1 MPETQRALRQQ
12 RRNERFF
19 RRVFGLDAV
28 APALAVDVWPHAHY
42 PAPMPQ
48 VPGHP
53 RIAIDAD
60 TLVGKP
66 RIAGTRIGVDLI
78 LRKLAAG
85 TDIETLLVAY
95 TTITRADVAAALAY
109 AADQMRPILREDAP
123 QVAAE

>member
-1 MPETQRALRQQ
+1 
-12 RRNERFF
+12 
-19 RRVFGLDAV
+19 
-28 APALAVDVWPHAHY
+28 
-42 PAPMPQ
+42 MPQ

-95 TTITRADVAAALAY
+95 PTIAREDVAAALAF
-109 AADQMRPILREDAP
+109 AADQMQPMRHDESPT
-123 QVAAE
+123 VAAE

>member
-1 MPETQRALRQQ
+1 
-12 RRNERFF
+12 
-19 RRVFGLDAV
+19 
-28 APALAVDVWPHAHY
+28 
-42 PAPMPQ
+42 MPQ

-85 TDIETLLVAY
+85 TEIKDLLASY
-95 TTITRADVAAALAY
+95 PTITRDDVLAALTY
-109 AADQMRPILREDAP
+109 AAEQVAP
-123 QVAAE
+123 ETVAAE